1 MGVEAKKFGNAVA
14 LGAIIEPE
22 GLAKKIIKYS

>member
-1 MGVEAKKFGNAVA
+1 MGVEAKEFGNVVA

-22 GLAKKIIKYS
+22 GLAKIIIRV